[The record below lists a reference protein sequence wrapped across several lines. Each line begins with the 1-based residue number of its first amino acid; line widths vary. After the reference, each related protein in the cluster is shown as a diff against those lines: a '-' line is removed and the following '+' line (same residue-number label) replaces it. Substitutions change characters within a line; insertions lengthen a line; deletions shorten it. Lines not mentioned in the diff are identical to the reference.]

1 MSLWEHFD
9 HLELNPLKD
18 MVGRTPPLH
27 AHLLHPDLR
36 TGPRT
41 QPETHTDETRWGPQ
55 RCALDTQGLSGHT
68 PVESILKLELDSCEL
83 PQGHVKAPNCWTIS
97 FQYLI

>member
-18 MVGRTPPLH
+18 TVGRTPPLH
-27 AHLLHPDLR
+27 AHLLHPDFR

-41 QPETHTDETRWGPQ
+41 QPEAHTDETPPPGDPRGV
-55 RCALDTQGLSGHT
+55 L
-68 PVESILKLELDSCEL
+68 
-83 PQGHVKAPNCWTIS
+83 WTHWAS
-97 FQYLI
+97 QATLQ

>member
-18 MVGRTPPLH
+18 RVGRTPPLH
-27 AHLLHPDLR
+27 AHLLHPDFR

-41 QPETHTDETRWGPQ
+41 QPEAHTDETPRRPQ
-55 RCALDTQGLSGHT
+55 RGALDIWGLSGHT
-68 PVESILKLELDSCEL
+68 TVESILKLELQTAHRCWEL
-83 PQGHVKAPNCWTIS
+83 NPDTQQG
-97 FQYLI
+97 